1 MEGETERRLTTRPP
15 GRMKGLLVHVAVL
28 ALLALAQA
36 VGARD
41 DAAGG
46 APAQELY
53 ERAFAALVKGEYDR
67 AYSLL
72 NDLTTRY
79 PATLYATVAAERKR
93 RLEELGLH
101 RPGRRPADRSG
112 RAGALV
118 FGTLYSTW
126 LGVGT
131 AIVAD
136 ADSDQ
141 ALAAGMM
148 IGAPAGLFATHLLT
162 RDTALG
168 PGRTSLVRLGGLWGT
183 WQGYGWMAASAE
195 PSGRSLTAAAMAGGL
210 AGLAGSAALTR
221 YTDMSKG
228 DASLLDYGGGWGT
241 WFGFCASIM
250 AEADGDWPLRH
261 ALTGGNL
268 GLAAMTML
276 SPRIELSPE
285 RARLIN
291 LRGLAGTFA
300 ATGFVGLLSLEN
312 AFDGPTAPMGLI
324 MAGGIAGLW
333 TGVLAS
339 KRDLEDRPPGPAD
352 PRAAAEHG
360 AGPPRGGSL
369 PEWGV
374 CKGCARDL
382 PSAAIRV
389 TLAQFRF

>member
-1 MEGETERRLTTRPP
+1 
-15 GRMKGLLVHVAVL
+15 MKELLVRVAVP
-28 ALLALAQA
+28 ALLALALAQA
-36 VGARD
+36 LGAQ
-41 DAAGG
+41 DAGSGG

-53 ERAFAALVKGEYDR
+53 ERAFAALVDGKYDR

-72 NDLTTRY
+72 NDLTARY
-79 PATLYATVAAERKR
+79 PATLYATVAAERKK

-101 RPGRRPADRSG
+101 RAGRRPVDHSG
-112 RAGALV
+112 RPGALV

-148 IGAPAGLFATHLLT
+148 VGAPAGLLATHLLT
-162 RDTALG
+162 RDRALG
-168 PGRTSLVRLGGLWGT
+168 PGQTTLVRLGGFWGT
-183 WQGYGWMAASAE
+183 WQGFGWLAASAE
-195 PSGRSLTAAAMAGGL
+195 PSGRRLTVAAMAGGL

-221 YTDMSKG
+221 YTEVSEG
-228 DASLLDYGGGWGT
+228 DASLLHYAGGWGT

-261 ALTGGNL
+261 ALSGGNL
-268 GLAAMTML
+268 GLAAMAML
-276 SPRIELSPE
+276 TPRIELSPE
-285 RARLIN
+285 RARMIN
-291 LRGLAGTFA
+291 LRGLAGTFV

-333 TGVLAS
+333 TGVLARG
-339 KRDLEDRPPGPAD
+339 RDLDHAADRSS
-352 PRAAAEHG
+352 PRGAAG
-360 AGPPRGGSL
+360 YGFGPPRGGNPPTPL
-369 PEWGV
+369 GA
-374 CKGCARDL
+374 CKGCTRNL
-382 PSAAIRV
+382 PSAAIRA
-389 TLAQFRF
+389 TLVQFRF